1 MLSKFKN
8 WFVEILTQTI
18 VSKIETKIKAS
29 LVESLWE
36 TIEDK
41 TFYSIDLYDIQ
52 GNSLTHLFLNHVP
65 QIGSYV
71 VYDKMGAGI
80 KYRFQVLESEMTA
93 NHYRVSFK
101 LKGNYCLYEKAV
113 E

>member
-1 MLSKFKN
+1 MLSFIKK
-8 WFVEILTQTI
+8 WLVEILTKTI
-18 VSKIETKIKAS
+18 VSNIETKIKES

-52 GNSLTHLFLNHVP
+52 GKALTHLFLNYVP

-71 VYDKMGAGI
+71 VYDKLDTGI

-93 NHYRVSFK
+93 NYYRVCFK